1 MPAFDPFPGA
11 AFPTRASA
19 RDASVHAISA
29 KSPSESSTVDLASA
43 EDLPRANTVGLPTP
57 PSSTVVPTANVE
69 APAPDFAGV
78 RASLDALRASV
89 DYSEEIQHNIRT
101 TRSYNKLTWL
111 LVDARRLTRIASSL
125 MPPTPR
131 LRSYSSVITATISL
145 RHRLEAS
152 QVALVDCKNAL
163 QERRENSREIKAV
176 RLRHCNLQ
184 IQYNEAVE
192 DFQNRIPGL
201 EARLAAATSAGNV
214 GAASPGASRRL
225 IIMEACLAQ
234 PRSDRDKAV
243 HHQTSPELLPVRVL
257 YHLKEHRSRA
267 GDRWEA
273 FLQLVLE
280 GMGRRLCDLDLLLD
294 SFFLHFP
301 QSWEAGVWYPG
312 LSILPTSRKF
322 WRLPTARIATA
333 MSQLYTPR
341 SGSASWTNRVL
352 T

>member
-201 EARLAAATSAGNV
+201 EARLAAATSAGN
-214 GAASPGASRRL
+214 
-225 IIMEACLAQ
+225 
-234 PRSDRDKAV
+234 
-243 HHQTSPELLPVRVL
+243 
-257 YHLKEHRSRA
+257 EHRSRA

>member
-19 RDASVHAISA
+19 RDASVHANSA

-43 EDLPRANTVGLPTP
+43 EDSPRANTVGLPTP
-57 PSSTVVPTANVE
+57 PPSTVVPTADVD

-111 LVDARRLTRIASSL
+111 LVDTRRLTRIASSL

-152 QVALVDCKNAL
+152 QVALADCKNAL

-176 RLRHCNLQ
+176 RLRHRNLQ
-184 IQYNEAVE
+184 IRYNEAVE
-192 DFQNRIPGL
+192 DFQNRIAGL

-214 GAASPGASRRL
+214 GAASPDASRRL

-243 HHQTSPELLPVRVL
+243 VDRQQISTPF
-257 YHLKEHRSRA
+257 RSRLSSICRFHTFDSKITIRSTVMGTRSNEYFPFRIDSRA
-267 GDRWEA
+267 RVSRII
-273 FLQLVLE
+273 LVGSRHWAEVSTLVACFSNSFDCSIDFDLE
-280 GMGRRLCDLDLLLD
+280 GSC
-294 SFFLHFP
+294 
-301 QSWEAGVWYPG
+301 Q
-312 LSILPTSRKF
+312 
-322 WRLPTARIATA
+322 
-333 MSQLYTPR
+333 
-341 SGSASWTNRVL
+341 
-352 T
+352 